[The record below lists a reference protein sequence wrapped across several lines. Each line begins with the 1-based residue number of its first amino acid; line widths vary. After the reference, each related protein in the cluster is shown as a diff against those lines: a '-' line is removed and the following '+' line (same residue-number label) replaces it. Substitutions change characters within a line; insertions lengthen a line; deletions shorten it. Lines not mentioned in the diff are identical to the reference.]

1 MTSVNRPSAS
11 GSRYGR
17 DIGVYLRAVGAM
29 AGRGGAESD
38 AGVEKGGGGGSGRWS
53 TTLLAR
59 RRPPGRA
66 PLKKHSN

>member
-1 MTSVNRPSAS
+1 MYIYEPWVPWWVA
-11 GSRYGR
+11 
-17 DIGVYLRAVGAM
+17 
-29 AGRGGAESD
+29 AEQK
-38 AGVEKGGGGGSGRWS
+38 ATRGVEKSGDGGDGGSGGAGSGRWS